1 MKKDKAIIKKFLSK
15 ISSKYCII
23 RTCNSGVHFGKVQAL
38 FAKQCAIITDCR
50 RLWYWDGAFT
60 LSSLAENGTAK
71 PGNCKFSCFVPEILL
86 TDVLEIIPC
95 RSAAAKQIKE
105 IKAHEN

>member
-1 MKKDKAIIKKFLSK
+1 MKQEKAKIANFLTKNSND
-15 ISSKYCII
+15 YCII
-23 RTCNSGVHFGKVQAL
+23 RTFNSGVHFGKVKAL
-38 FAKQCAIITDCR
+38 DKQCAIISDCR

-60 LSSLAENGTAK
+60 LSALAENGTKK
-71 PGNCKFSCFVPEILL
+71 PENCKFSCFVPEILL

-95 RSAAAKQIKE
+95 RAAAANQIRE